1 MTTITVQVDNEQN
14 AALLEKMLKAL
25 SFVEDVDI
33 KNNQPNIVEEPK
45 GSYQK
50 LKKAIDNTEGNIMF
64 KDIKDPSKWQSDLRD
79 EWERNI

>member
-1 MTTITVQVDNEQN
+1 MTTITVQIDNEQN

-33 KNNQPNIVEEPK
+33 INHQPNIVEEPK

>member
-33 KNNQPNIVEEPK
+33 KNHHSNMVEEPK

>member
-33 KNNQPNIVEEPK
+33 KNHQPNLVEEPK

>member
-33 KNNQPNIVEEPK
+33 KKHQPNLVEEPK

-50 LKKAIDNTEGNIMF
+50 LKKAIDNTER
-64 KDIKDPSKWQSDLRD
+64 QHYV
-79 EWERNI
+79 

>member
-33 KNNQPNIVEEPK
+33 KNHEPNMVKEPR
-45 GSYQK
+45 GSYHK
-50 LKKAIDNTEGNIMF
+50 LKQAIDKTEGNLMF

-79 EWERNI
+79 EWKHNI

>member
-33 KNNQPNIVEEPK
+33 KNHRPNLVEEPK

>member
-33 KNNQPNIVEEPK
+33 KAHQPNMVEEPK
-45 GSYQK
+45 ESYQK
-50 LKKAIDNTEGNIMF
+50 LKEPINKY
-64 KDIKDPSKWQSDLRD
+64 
-79 EWERNI
+79 

>member
-33 KNNQPNIVEEPK
+33 KSHQPNLVEEPK

>member
-14 AALLEKMLKAL
+14 AVLLEKMLKAL

-33 KNNQPNIVEEPK
+33 KNHEPNMVEEPR

-50 LKKAIDNTEGNIMF
+50 LKQAIDKTEDNLMF

-79 EWERNI
+79 EWKHNI